1 MTVSWGTKGSDQL
14 QTDLGV
20 VAGSANDK
28 NQVEVAIPTEA
39 KDLDQNYEDACH
51 MLHTKPP
58 KEEKKIDLDQK
69 QKDYYATVR
78 TNVVS
83 IWAISNAALAVAI
96 VNVGS
101 LNVKKTYMGFLLY
114 SVAALAAFRMVG
126 SITYLIKRLFSGE

>member
-1 MTVSWGTKGSDQL
+1 
-14 QTDLGV
+14 
-20 VAGSANDK
+20 
-28 NQVEVAIPTEA
+28 
-39 KDLDQNYEDACH
+39 

-58 KEEKKIDLDQK
+58 KEEKKVDLDQK